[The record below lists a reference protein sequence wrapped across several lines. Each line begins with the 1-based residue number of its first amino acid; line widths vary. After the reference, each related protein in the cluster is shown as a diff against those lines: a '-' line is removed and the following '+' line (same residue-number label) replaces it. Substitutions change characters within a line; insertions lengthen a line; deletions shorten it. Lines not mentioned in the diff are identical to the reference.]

1 MNSPKR
7 EAIDYIDFLA
17 ATPKVCSAL
26 EAARVQPD
34 PSDSPAHDAFTRLLH
49 RLEPN
54 PETLWQE
61 AAPQVR
67 KTEGFLVLDDSTLDK
82 PYSCKIEL
90 VTRHWSGKHHAVVKG
105 INLLT
110 TLWTDGDRHLPCD
123 YRLYDKSRDGL
134 TKNDLFLAMLKV
146 AHSRGFQP
154 QCVAFDGWYSS
165 LENLKAIRGYGW
177 IWLTRLK
184 SNRGVNLDRQGVR
197 PVAVVTLSA
206 TGTEVYL
213 PGFGLVR
220 VFRIVAPDGSTTHW
234 ATNDLTMTALTRLQI
249 AEASWKIEEYHR
261 GIKQFCG
268 VERAQVRSARAQRN
282 HIGLSLRA
290 FLRLEYHC
298 YTTGVSWFEAKTA
311 IIRQAVRTYL
321 AQPWYKMPSTA

>member
-1 MNSPKR
+1 MNPPKCQ
-7 EAIDYIDFLA
+7 ASDYLDFLI

-34 PSDSPAHDAFTRLLH
+34 PATAPAHDAFTRLLH
-49 RLEPN
+49 RLEPD
-54 PETLWQE
+54 PQTLWLE
-61 AAPQVR
+61 AQTQVCR
-67 KTEGFLVLDDSTLDK
+67 TEGFLVLDDSTLDK
-82 PYSCKIEL
+82 PYARQIEL
-90 VTRHWSGKHHAVVKG
+90 VTRHWSGKHHAVVRG

-110 TLWTDGDRHLPCD
+110 VLWTDGDRHLPCD
-123 YRLYDKSRDGL
+123 YRLYDKARDGL
-134 TKNDLFLAMLKV
+134 TKNDLFRAMLQV
-146 AHSRGFQP
+146 AQERGFTP
-154 QCVAFDGWYSS
+154 QCVVFDGWYSS

-177 IWLTRLK
+177 LWLTRLK

-197 PVAVVTLSA
+197 PVAEVAIAA

-213 PGFGLVR
+213 PGYGLVR

-234 ATNDLTMTALTRLQI
+234 ATNDLTMTALRRLQI

-268 VERAQVRSARAQRN
+268 VERAQIRAARAQRN
-282 HIGLSLRA
+282 HIGLALRA

-298 YTTGVSWFEAKTA
+298 FTTGISWFEAKTA
-311 IIRQAVRTYL
+311 IIRDAVRAYL
-321 AQPWYKMPSTA
+321 AQPWYKLPANA